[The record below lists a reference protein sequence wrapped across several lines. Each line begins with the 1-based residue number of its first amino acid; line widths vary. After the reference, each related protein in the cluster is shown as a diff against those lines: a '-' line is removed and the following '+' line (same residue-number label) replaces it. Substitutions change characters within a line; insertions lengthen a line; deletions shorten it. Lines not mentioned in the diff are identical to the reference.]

1 MLGITDLFNNLLI
14 IFIAFGNDILVP
26 ALFTVG
32 LIFFLY
38 GLFNYFLL
46 GPGDEDKKEE
56 GRGQL
61 INGNVGF
68 LIGLVVWA
76 FFQALVWLGGL
87 EPLELPINPV
97 NIEQGSGVQ
106 AIPNI
111 PGAN

>member
-1 MLGITDLFNNLLI
+1 MLGITDLFNNFLI

-26 ALFTVG
+26 ALFTLG

-46 GPGDEDKKEE
+46 GPSDEDKKEE

-68 LIGLVVWA
+68 FIGLVVWA

-87 EPLELPINPV
+87 EPLGSSIKPI
-97 NIEQGSGVQ
+97 NIEQGDKVQ
-106 AIPNI
+106 PIPNA

>member
-1 MLGITDLFNNLLI
+1 MLGITDLFNNFLI

-26 ALFTVG
+26 ALFTLG

-46 GPGDEDKKEE
+46 GPNDEDKKEE

-68 LIGLVVWA
+68 FIGFVVWG
-76 FFQALVWLGGL
+76 FFQALVWLGSIEVSELLINL
-87 EPLELPINPV
+87 EYGDKVQPV
-97 NIEQGSGVQ
+97 
-106 AIPNI
+106 PNAPTI
-111 PGAN
+111 R